1 MRKIV
6 FYTTLVVIALV
17 SCKGNKTENGEK
29 LFETDIENVSHF
41 EIPEL
46 PETISSESMDDE
58 VQVFT
63 VKIGND
69 PDKSHLRASF
79 PVTSY
84 DFVNKEEKMFTQ
96 KFIDKFK
103 DEYKKNIGQE
113 TSTSGLDFN
122 QHFDVKFHNKDFLV
136 FLHTQNV
143 SYGNNYSD
151 QNIASIYDLE
161 KQKKLRTKELF
172 KSEKSFEDFAS
183 EIKSIAREIIKEYI
197 RKDTTYANDEEKEQI
212 IKLSEEQ
219 IIEGTLATDENYDAL
234 FFDEKGDWHI
244 IFDKYQ
250 IASGSMGEFPIKIS
264 ENIVNKYIDERFIN
278 IFKKE
283 EDSENSL
290 SKEQV
295 TPSLSEVDCSKVP
308 CVALTFDD
316 GPSVYTSE
324 LLDALKEENVKAT
337 FFVLGKSASIQKN
350 TLKRMAEEGHNIGNH
365 SYDHKDFRKISDE
378 EALKQIRLTD
388 EIVESITGEKPKY
401 FRFPYG
407 AHTDA
412 NLEMVGRPV
421 IMWNVDPMDWKY
433 REVGHVAE
441 AMSKTAPQGI
451 VLAHD
456 IHKTTVQAIPQV
468 IKNLKK
474 QGYHIVSLDNLF
486 RHKELKSGQ
495 KYANGK

>member
-1 MRKIV
+1 M
-6 FYTTLVVIALV
+6 
-17 SCKGNKTENGEK
+17 
-29 LFETDIENVSHF
+29 
-41 EIPEL
+41 
-46 PETISSESMDDE
+46 
-58 VQVFT
+58 
-63 VKIGND
+63 
-69 PDKSHLRASF
+69 
-79 PVTSY
+79 
-84 DFVNKEEKMFTQ
+84 
-96 KFIDKFK
+96 
-103 DEYKKNIGQE
+103 
-113 TSTSGLDFN
+113 
-122 QHFDVKFHNKDFLV
+122 
-136 FLHTQNV
+136 
-143 SYGNNYSD
+143 
-151 QNIASIYDLE
+151 
-161 KQKKLRTKELF
+161 
-172 KSEKSFEDFAS
+172 
-183 EIKSIAREIIKEYI
+183 
-197 RKDTTYANDEEKEQI
+197 
-212 IKLSEEQ
+212 
-219 IIEGTLATDENYDAL
+219 
-234 FFDEKGDWHI
+234 
-244 IFDKYQ
+244 
-250 IASGSMGEFPIKIS
+250 
-264 ENIVNKYIDERFIN
+264 
-278 IFKKE
+278 
-283 EDSENSL
+283 
-290 SKEQV
+290 
-295 TPSLSEVDCSKVP
+295 DCSKVP